1 MTLAKLR
8 AAHRLNGGGPRVVSS
23 EQDSP
28 KFNDITRQPQAF
40 ALRTITDRSGRFVCL
55 QRMGAARG

>member
-1 MTLAKLR
+1 
-8 AAHRLNGGGPRVVSS
+8 VVSS